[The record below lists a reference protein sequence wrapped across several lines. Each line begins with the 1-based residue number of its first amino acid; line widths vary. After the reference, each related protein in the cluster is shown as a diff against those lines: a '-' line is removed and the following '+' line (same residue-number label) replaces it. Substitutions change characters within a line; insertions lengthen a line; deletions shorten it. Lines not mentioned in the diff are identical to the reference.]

1 MFGLHFDQPF
11 GTTAHSPCM
20 LVQVYREKIMAKVKA
35 LSNDSKM
42 RDSVLKSLL
51 CKDYGYA

>member
-20 LVQVYREKIMAKVKA
+20 LVQVYREKIIAKVKA